1 MALAVAVA
9 ATILV
14 WILLL
19 QPWSTVNRHS
29 PRVVPT
35 VGTSKLL
42 IAVTVGA
49 SKQGPCSVV
58 LLYRRPGMAKSY
70 SWMAMPL

>member
-14 WILLL
+14 WIPLL
-19 QPWSTVNRHS
+19 QPWNTVNRHS

-35 VGTSKLL
+35 MGIRKLL

-58 LLYRRPGMAKSY
+58 LLYWLPGMAKPY
-70 SWMAMPL
+70 LAP